1 MTAYLEVWLPD
12 GRSEVPLEGDLVTVG
27 RSSANDVVLPDGA
40 VSRRHAAL
48 ERLAA
53 GWCIHDLGSR
63 NGTYVNGERLERE
76 RPLYSGDE
84 IVMGDTVL
92 TYRSR
97 PPA

>member
-1 MTAYLEVWLPD
+1 MEAYLELWAQEGPTV
-12 GRSEVPLEGDLVTVG
+12 VPLRGDAVTVG
-27 RSSANDVVLPDGA
+27 RSSSNDVVLDDPA

-53 GWCIHDLGSR
+53 GWSIHDLGSR
-63 NGTYVNGERLERE
+63 NGTYVNGEPLERE

-92 TYRSR
+92 TYRST
-97 PPA
+97 PPS